1 MTGLRR
7 RLGAVTTAAALV
19 GGTGLAAAVP
29 GVLMAPAAAAHSVLV
44 SVDPADGSELANSP
58 EQVVLTFNEEV
69 NQNFATVAVT
79 AGEGSPNQVSGEPT
93 VSGETVTAQ
102 VEDLEPG
109 NYTIGY
115 RVTSADGHVVSGS
128 SVFSVVDSGAAEA
141 DGADSAEGQPSEAVD
156 SGAAASDSAEASDA
170 SDAEASEADAEAS
183 DSGDGSGINPAVW
196 VVGGIAVV
204 LIGGAFFLLR
214 RGN

>member
-7 RLGAVTTAAALV
+7 RIGAVTTTAALV

-128 SVFSVVDSGAAEA
+128 SVFSVVDSGAA
-141 DGADSAEGQPSEAVD
+141 
-156 SGAAASDSAEASDA
+156 ASDSAEASDA
-170 SDAEASEADAEAS
+170 SDADASEADTEAS
-183 DSGDGSGINPAVW
+183 DFGDGSGINPAIW

>member
-7 RLGAVTTAAALV
+7 RVGAVTTAAALV

-102 VEDLEPG
+102 VENLEPG

-141 DGADSAEGQPSEAVD
+141 DGADSAEGQPSEA
-156 SGAAASDSAEASDA
+156 
-170 SDAEASEADAEAS
+170 DAEAS
-183 DSGDGSGINPAVW
+183 DSGDGSGINPAIW

>member
-7 RLGAVTTAAALV
+7 RIGAVTTAAALV

-29 GVLMAPAAAAHSVLV
+29 GVLMAPIAAAHSVLV
-44 SVDPADGSELANSP
+44 SVDPADGSELDNSP

-93 VSGETVTAQ
+93 VFGETVTAQ

-128 SVFSVVDSGAAEA
+128 SVFSVVDSGAA
-141 DGADSAEGQPSEAVD
+141 
-156 SGAAASDSAEASDA
+156 ASDSTEASDA
-170 SDAEASEADAEAS
+170 SDADASEADAEAS
-183 DSGDGSGINPAVW
+183 DSGDGSGINPAIW